1 MFHKS
6 IFIFHRSLRLQD
18 NIGLIKALELSKKVI
33 PIFIFTPEQID
44 KNDFKSHNAI
54 DFMIECLKDLNK
66 QLKKKNSK
74 LYIYYGEQHS
84 IISKILKKDKDIE
97 CVYVNKDYTKYSID
111 RERKINKE
119 CEKQNIKFYSYE
131 DYLLHPVN
139 IVKTGNDDFYSVF
152 TPFYNKI
159 KKLEVDNPITKV
171 PNNFIG
177 SNYKNIKTTKLS
189 KIEEIYTKD
198 RNNDEID
205 DDVKVFV
212 GNRKEGL
219 STKNNLKNHKNYSNT
234 RDKLFIETTRLS
246 AHIKFGTISI
256 REVYHKLKDLYGKS
270 DPIIRQLYWREF
282 YFTIAYNRPD
292 IFNGKSFKEKYDK
305 IKWKKSK
312 KLFDSWKEGKT
323 GYPIIDASM
332 RELNETG
339 YMHNRGRLITSNFL
353 VKILNLDWREGEKYF
368 AKKLVDYDPSVN
380 NGNWQ
385 WTAGSGA
392 DSQQYIRIYN
402 PWTQGERHDK
412 DAKYIKKWIP
422 ELKNVESKHIHQWNE
437 NYEDYKD
444 IEYPK
449 PIIDY
454 TKFRKKALDIYK
466 KALK

>member
-1 MFHKS
+1 MFDKS

-18 NIGLIKALELSKKVI
+18 NVGLLKALELSKKVI

-54 DFMIECLKDLNK
+54 EFMIECLKDLNK
-66 QLKKKNSK
+66 QLKKKDSK
-74 LYIYYGEQHS
+74 LYVYYGEQHK
-84 IISKILKKDKDIE
+84 IISKILDEDKDIE
-97 CVYVNKDYTKYSID
+97 CVIVNKDYTKYAIE
-111 RERKINKE
+111 REEKINNV
-119 CEKQNIKFYSYE
+119 CEKKEVKFYSYE
-131 DYLLHPVN
+131 DYLLHPVDS
-139 IVKTGNDDFYSVF
+139 VKTGNDDFYSVF

-159 KKLEVDNPITKV
+159 KKLKVDKPITKV
-171 PNNFIG
+171 PTNFIG
-177 SNYKNIKTTKLS
+177 SNYKNIKTTKFS

-198 RNNDEID
+198 RDDKID
-205 DDVKVFV
+205 DDNKIFI
-212 GNRKEGL
+212 GKRKEGI
-219 STKNNLKNHKNYSNT
+219 STKNKLKNHKNYADDRN
-234 RDKLFIETTRLS
+234 KLFLETTRLS

-256 REVYHKLKDLYGKS
+256 REVYHKLKELYGVN

-282 YFTIAYNRPD
+282 YFTIAYHRPD
-292 IFNGKSFKEKYDK
+292 IFEGKSFKKKYDK

-312 KLFDSWKEGKT
+312 KLFELWCNGET

-368 AKKLVDYDPSVN
+368 AQKLVDYDPSVN

-402 PWTQGERHDK
+402 PLTQGERHDV
-412 DAKYIKKWIP
+412 DAEYIKKWIP
-422 ELKNVESKHIHQWNE
+422 ELEEVEPKHIHEWNE
-437 NYEDYKD
+437 FYDDYKD
-444 IEYPK
+444 IDYPK
-449 PIIDY
+449 PVIDY